1 MQERG
6 MFRVNIF
13 GGYNKEDVNNY
24 IQILENDMEAI
35 KIKNN
40 MENMELKSEFQKLQ
54 EENKMLIE
62 KLGQCRQQEDEEQLK
77 VKEGREI
84 PQDALDEL
92 EYLQQENKRLKE
104 LLKNS
109 KTEETND
116 LEEKLDMQEQMK
128 QEIQILQDNKKRY
141 EEEYKAI
148 VKVLEDA
155 KLSARSIEEETKKR
169 ADEIIANAQKE
180 AELFREKLKF
190 QIDKELEDKGIRLM
204 AAKYKIES
212 YCNYIKKENLYC
224 RVNAFSALYAFGHPL
239 YIAKAVHIQDER
251 EEFLN
256 EKILKEGLMSFDGD
270 HSMLMSSLWDEMGGF
285 SDRTQLAVINYIR
298 FQSGSYG
305 AEMLQIASD
314 NLRGKEV
321 RLAAMRYFGKYYY
334 YPAQAFLLELLDN
347 CTQEDWEYAVVSAS
361 ALGNYHDPKSTEAL
375 KRALYSSNWYIR
387 RNAAESLIAHHPPFK
402 ELTDI
407 INGPDRYARE
417 ILMYQLESE
426 ELKEKGR

>member
-212 YCNYIKKENLYC
+212 YRKNINEIQQKVFNLYTDMGKMVENMPQ
-224 RVNAFSALYAFGHPL
+224 RLEQ
-239 YIAKAVHIQDER
+239 IW
-251 EEFLN
+251 
-256 EKILKEGLMSFDGD
+256 EGDTYFQI
-270 HSMLMSSLWDEMGGF
+270 SM
-285 SDRTQLAVINYIR
+285 Q
-298 FQSGSYG
+298 
-305 AEMLQIASD
+305 AE
-314 NLRGKEV
+314 
-321 RLAAMRYFGKYYY
+321 
-334 YPAQAFLLELLDN
+334 
-347 CTQEDWEYAVVSAS
+347 
-361 ALGNYHDPKSTEAL
+361 STEQEE
-375 KRALYSSNWYIR
+375 N
-387 RNAAESLIAHHPPFK
+387 NK
-402 ELTDI
+402 E
-407 INGPDRYARE
+407 IN
-417 ILMYQLESE
+417 S
-426 ELKEKGR
+426 

>member
-1 MQERG
+1 MRVEIVIYIYGAVCISMVIFNILYNIVLLNGEKRIEQKAKQYYQEIER
-6 MFRVNIF
+6 
-13 GGYNKEDVNNY
+13 
-24 IQILENDMEAI
+24 QIERIHNG
-35 KIKNN
+35 KV
-40 MENMELKSEFQKLQ
+40 MELRHI
-54 EENKMLIE
+54 KMLNRKLLHVGGVMAFDRAME
-62 KLGQCRQQEDEEQLK
+62 KIFQTN
-77 VKEGREI
+77 
-84 PQDALDEL
+84 QDAGKKYLDQIQPIFL
-92 EYLQQENKRLKE
+92 SLALKYHRRDSMH
-104 LLKNS
+104 KAYFA
-109 KTEETND
+109 
-116 LEEKLDMQEQMK
+116 
-128 QEIQILQDNKKRY
+128 IIL
-141 EEEYKAI
+141 
-148 VKVLEDA
+148 
-155 KLSARSIEEETKKR
+155 S
-169 ADEIIANAQKE
+169 
-180 AELFREKLKF
+180 
-190 QIDKELEDKGIRLM
+190 
-204 AAKYKIES
+204 KYKVRKRMAMDAVSDIMLD
-212 YCNYIKKENLYC
+212 YIKKENLYC

-256 EKILKEGLMSFDGD
+256 EKILTEGLMSFDGD
-270 HSMLMSSLWDEMGGF
+270 HNMLISILWDEMGGF

-314 NLRGKEV
+314 TLRGKEV